1 MTCIY
6 TSSLNPRWFYPVVDP
21 YRTAGPGP
29 HAYGYRFAWD
39 AVIVTVAR
47 NSSLSRCQM
56 NVELASTLPKPKQI
70 QAFNLYNDTWHDQI
84 DSDPSGAVTAMT
96 IEKRKS
102 GQGCG
107 AGTDT
112 VVLARAEWLGPKGM
126 YAFPSG
132 DFWDFWGG
140 CTVTFRWIADV
151 ASASQPPLGPSGD
164 QTPAPRYP
172 IVQFPDGTRMRNASG
187 PGLRVVFGGTD
198 FAADP
203 GYLGVMAS
211 ETNAATAEAVR
222 APDARDLRGLVGVRD
237 PDLLAGAVA
246 FVDLPTLPV
255 DFTLVREWNSPKAY
269 VVFGGAKFE
278 IPDDQTLYTLG
289 FTSDMVR
296 VIPAGGTAKLRTVPI
311 DGTLIKEQNDPSIY
325 LVEND
330 ELRRVKDPAVIPPPL
345 GQLHEPPSRSRLAP
359 WRWSPAD
366 PRCLPGRHVRTVPDT
381 ALAALPRG
389 HPL

>member
-6 TSSLNPRWFYPVVDP
+6 TSSLNPRWFYPVIDP

-29 HAYGYRFAWD
+29 YVYGYRFAWD

-47 NSSLSRCQM
+47 DSSLSRCQM
-56 NVELASTLPKPKQI
+56 KVELASTLPGPKQI

-102 GQGCG
+102 GQGCS

-132 DFWDFWGG
+132 DLWDFWGG
-140 CTVTFRWIADV
+140 CTVTFRWVADV
-151 ASASQPPLGPSGD
+151 DFASQPPLGPSGD
-164 QTPAPRYP
+164 QTPAIRYP
-172 IVQFPDGTRMRNASG
+172 IVPFPDGTRMRNASG

-198 FAADP
+198 FPADP

-211 ETNAATAEAVR
+211 ETDAATAQAVR

-255 DFTLVREWNSPKAY
+255 DFTLVREWNSSKTY

-325 LVEND
+325 LVENE
-330 ELRRVKDPAVIPPPL
+330 ELRRVEDPAVIPPPL